1 MSVPP
6 RILVVDDDAAVR
18 SVLRVNLGRH
28 QMAVTLASTAD
39 EALEILRSQP
49 IDLVLTDHRMPGAT
63 GLELVDRVHHAWP
76 EMPLIMMT
84 GYGSIE
90 DAVAAMKAGAND
102 YLIKPVE
109 KDELILVIQRALDQ
123 RALKAEV
130 RELRAAVQARYGF
143 ENLIGTSA
151 SMQALYHDLVATA
164 DTSATVLL
172 QGATGTGKELIAH
185 AIHFRSRRAQGPFVR
200 INCAAIP
207 ETLLESELFGHEK
220 GAFSGAIRQHLGKF
234 ESADGG
240 TILLDEIGDVHL
252 NVQAKLLRVLEN
264 GEFMRVGGRATLR
277 ADVRVIASTHRDLR
291 AEVAAGRFREDLY
304 YRLHVLTLQV
314 PSLRQRPGDIS
325 LLTEY
330 FVEKYAREH
339 GRPVPKVSAQTLAGL
354 ESYPWPGNVRQLQH
368 HIERCVILSRGADPL
383 EIPHPSDGTSTPIP
397 TPTLLP
403 PEGMSL
409 QEALADHERHL
420 IHAALRECGGVQA
433 QAAKRLGISRSN
445 LNYRIHRL
453 GLEQS

>member
-151 SMQALYHDLVATA
+151 SMQALYQDLVATA

>member
-151 SMQALYHDLVATA
+151 SMQALYQDLVATA

-172 QGATGTGKELIAH
+172 QGATGTGKELIAP

-339 GRPVPKVSAQTLAGL
+339 GRPVPKVSAQTLADL